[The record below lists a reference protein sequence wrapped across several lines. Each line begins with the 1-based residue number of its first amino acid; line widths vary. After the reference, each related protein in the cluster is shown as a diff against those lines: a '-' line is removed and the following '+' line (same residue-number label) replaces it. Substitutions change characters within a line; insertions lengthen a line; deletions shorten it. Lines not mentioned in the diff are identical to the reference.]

1 MIAEKLRN
9 LWKAYVVDY
18 YRGPSECFDCHRT
31 ECNPC
36 GVLQDTIV
44 SKKKINIQLLK
55 SKAQLVLPLHFN
67 PKNSFSSSS
76 VPSEKA
82 NPGRPSPENEPS
94 QQSSPKEYQP
104 HD

>member
-1 MIAEKLRN
+1 MIAERLRK
-9 LWKAYVVDY
+9 LWKEHVVGDY
-18 YRGPSECFDCHRT
+18 HGPSECFDCNRT

-44 SKKKINIQLLK
+44 SKKKINIQLSK

-67 PKNSFSSSS
+67 PKNSFSSSR
-76 VPSEKA
+76 VPSKKV
-82 NPGRPSPENEPS
+82 NPERPSPENEPS